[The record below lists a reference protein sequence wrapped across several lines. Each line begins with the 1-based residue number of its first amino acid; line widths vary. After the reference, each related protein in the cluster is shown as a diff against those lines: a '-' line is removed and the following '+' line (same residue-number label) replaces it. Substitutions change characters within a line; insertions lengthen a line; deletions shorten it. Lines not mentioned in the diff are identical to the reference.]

1 MNGLTRYYSVL
12 GLTPSA
18 GIDMI
23 KTNYRQLA
31 KKFHPDTFTGSKDVS
46 QRMMCDLNE
55 AMRILS
61 EAHARSFLEEKPVS
75 PFRNF
80 EDFENDY
87 YNSKTPKNKKA
98 NNNLENKADHV
109 IRSGIYSNDRKVQKA
124 FEKFSEF
131 NPELSQ
137 LKARLAKLSVP
148 LSQAFM
154 VQILETQE
162 QSKVYEVFKRFR
174 GRFLIKYF
182 SSSNIIQ
189 LLAEYLLNKGERS
202 QREKAMHLN
211 I

>member
-12 GLTPSA
+12 GLTSSA

-23 KTNYRQLA
+23 KSKYRQLA
-31 KKFHPDTFTGSKDVS
+31 KKFHPDTFTGSRDVS
-46 QRMMCDLNE
+46 QRVMCDLNE

-61 EAHARSFLEEKPVS
+61 KAHAQPYAESKSLSK
-75 PFRNF
+75 FRNF

-109 IRSGIYSNDRKVQKA
+109 IRSGIYSNDRRVQKA

-137 LKARLAKLSVP
+137 LIGNTRAVESL
-148 LSQAFM
+148 
-154 VQILETQE
+154 
-162 QSKVYEVFKRFR
+162 
-174 GRFLIKYF
+174 
-182 SSSNIIQ
+182 
-189 LLAEYLLNKGERS
+189 
-202 QREKAMHLN
+202 
-211 I
+211 